1 MPLQCLGMT
10 PCTRNAAWSVAIVE
24 DQTIVRELMS
34 DFLAQVPG
42 IEVVIKAE
50 RADEFW
56 KMMAGHRVDLVVLD
70 ILLPDGSGVDV
81 LLRLK
86 KMMRKPRVLMVTA
99 VDRPLPLQAAL
110 DGGADGIVS
119 KGAPLQH
126 LRLAVQTVM
135 AGGRYIDPAAA
146 AILQTANSET
156 GQPLTAREQQVA
168 TYIARGLTTKA
179 IAETLCISTKTIT
192 NHRTAFMKKI
202 GARNTADVTRYVT
215 EQNWI

>member
-1 MPLQCLGMT
+1 MPLECLAMNPST
-10 PCTRNAAWSVAIVE
+10 HSAAWSVAIVE

-50 RADEFW
+50 RGDEFW

-86 KMMRKPRVLMVTA
+86 KMIRKPRVLMVTA
-99 VDRPLPLQAAL
+99 VDRPLPLRAAL
-110 DGGADGIVS
+110 AGGADGIVS
-119 KGAPLQH
+119 KGAPLAH

-146 AILQTANSET
+146 AVLQTANPET
-156 GQPLTAREQQVA
+156 GQPLTSREQQVA
-168 TYIARGLTTKA
+168 IHIARGLTTKA
-179 IAETLCISTKTIT
+179 IAETLSISTKTIT

>member
-1 MPLQCLGMT
+1 
-10 PCTRNAAWSVAIVE
+10 
-24 DQTIVRELMS
+24 MS
-34 DFLAQVPG
+34 DYLAQVPG

-50 RADEFW
+50 RGDEFW
-56 KMMAGHRVDLVVLD
+56 KLMSGHRVDLVVLD

-86 KMMRKPRVLMVTA
+86 KMLRKPRVLMVTA
-99 VDRPLPLQAAL
+99 VDRPLPLRAAL

-119 KGAPLQH
+119 KGAPLEH

-146 AILQTANSET
+146 AVLQTANPET

-168 TYIARGLTTKA
+168 IHIARGLTTKA

-215 EQNWI
+215 AQNWI